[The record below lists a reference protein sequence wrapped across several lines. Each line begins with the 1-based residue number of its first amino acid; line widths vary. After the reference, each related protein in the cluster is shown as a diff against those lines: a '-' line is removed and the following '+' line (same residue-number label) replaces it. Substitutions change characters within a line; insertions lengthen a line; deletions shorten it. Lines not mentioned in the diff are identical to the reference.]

1 MYRNSQHKSAHAA
14 KDYYQTHLG
23 PALGDYYTDG
33 KLVEAEMVG
42 KIHGKLAER
51 LGLEGDMSKEQFFA
65 LIDNKN
71 PVTGDRLTQRTNA
84 DGNRRVGFDLYFD
97 TGGKSLSAYY
107 ARTKDPQVIELF
119 DEAVQD
125 VMREEVEPRMHV
137 RVRQDGRNTSRQ
149 VSNALYTTFTHLT
162 TRPTKVK
169 DEVTGKWEETG
180 TADPHLHQH
189 VYLMNSAYDPEYKN
203 RDGTQGAVMAAEV
216 TDGIW
221 KNAAYIQQ
229 NFHARLAKKFRDAGF
244 AIKRTD
250 HGIDLVGWNGE
261 MDNVFSRRKHQVEE
275 WAAKNGIKRIEDKS
289 KGGKATRSSKSKL
302 KLTMEQQFNEW
313 RARIDEG
320 AWDNFLA
327 SVATDDSSHWPQVNE
342 KQALD
347 YALAHTLER
356 NNSAIKEE
364 VLYAALDRGMGLVDV
379 DRLKVDLEQR
389 DDIIQATIDG
399 QTFIT
404 TQARLE
410 LEQWVKEWAIEG
422 QGTKLP
428 LGKADYEIKPFDAGG
443 GKMIELNDDQKEA
456 VEKLLGSTATVMTL
470 RGDPGVGKTTTLS
483 QLIAGVEGNEG
494 HVVALGSTSNARDQ
508 MIQAGQAA
516 GNVLSQAE
524 NLAKFLS
531 SKELQASLNSKS
543 LVILDEVTQAGLE
556 DIKKLSE
563 VIEAKGARLLAV
575 GDYRQLH
582 AVPAN
587 GKIFE
592 QLHGQLGSSAEL
604 KNIVR
609 QVDKDYR
616 KAVQLTA
623 SGSEKDVQAGF
634 DLLVKLGA
642 VREYDEHSDRIQQAA
657 QLYMDITGENASR
670 RGKKFDWSNAQKQDS
685 ANYRSG
691 QSVIVGSG
699 KNVEKLEV
707 VGREHDKV
715 MVISPGGDREEP
727 KALDLSQPERLT
739 VYAAEYKDALLAVG
753 THKESEQVS
762 RKIRQLRKQAG
773 ELGVEHTLTRLES
786 LSFTQADKQ
795 LKEKYE
801 PGMVLEF
808 SQKASALPEGGTG
821 KPRKIWYG
829 ERFTVV
835 GEDATGNLLM
845 AGPKG
850 ESVIAPLN
858 HSNRFDVFREREEA
872 VAVGDR
878 IRMTK
883 NGRTLAESGRKEG
896 VRFSNNDV
904 FTVTGFDAGGNPLI
918 GNNRSLERNF
928 GHFRSGYAKVGFSTQ
943 GADASHVIIL
953 DSKRSGRARST
964 EANLVAVSRGKRAA
978 TLLTDDIRHYRQHA
992 ITTSS
997 QRPSATMLH
1006 AIASGKD
1013 EDAQQAEVRRM
1024 DQQTSRLDRVGEFA
1038 KQAAT
1043 EALHAIRRGQD
1054 QIAAKARSLAPKT
1067 PKLNKESPQ

>member
-23 PALGDYYTDG
+23 PALGDYYTEG
-33 KLVEAEMVG
+33 KAPEAEMVG
-42 KIHGKLAER
+42 RIHGKLAER
-51 LGLEGDMSKEQFFA
+51 LGLEGDMTKEQFFD

-97 TGGKSLSAYY
+97 TGGKSISAYY
-107 ARTKDPQVIELF
+107 ARTKDPRVIELF

-137 RVRQDGRNTSRQ
+137 RVRQDGQNTSRQ
-149 VSNALYTTFTHLT
+149 VANSLYTTFTHLT

-180 TADPHLHQH
+180 TADPHIHQH
-189 VYLMNSAYDPEYKN
+189 VYLMNAAYDPDYKN
-203 RDGTQGAVMAAEV
+203 RDGTKGAVMAAEV

-221 KNAAYIQQ
+221 NNAAYIQQ

-244 AIKRTD
+244 AVKRTD
-250 HGIDLVGWNGE
+250 HGIDLVGWNE
-261 MDNVFSRRKHQVEE
+261 NMDQVFSRRKHQVEQ
-275 WAAKNGIKRIEDKS
+275 WAAKNGIQRIEDKS

-320 AWDNFLA
+320 AWDDFLA
-327 SVATDDSSHWPQVNE
+327 TVTTDDSSHWPKVDE
-342 KQALD
+342 KEAID

-356 NNSAIKEE
+356 NNSATKEE
-364 VLYAALDRGMGLVDV
+364 VLYSALDRGMGLVDV
-379 DRLKVDLEQR
+379 DRLKAELEKRDDVIQAKIGGQEYVTTVARLQLEQS
-389 DDIIQATIDG
+389 
-399 QTFIT
+399 
-404 TQARLE
+404 
-410 LEQWVKEWAIEG
+410 VKDWAIQG

-428 LGKADYEIKPFDAGG
+428 LGRANYEIKPFDSGG
-443 GKMIELNDDQKEA
+443 GKMIDLNRDQQDA
-456 VEKLLGSTATVMTL
+456 VKKLLGSTSTVMTL

-483 QLIAGVEGNEG
+483 QLIAGVEDNGG
-494 HVVALGSTSNARDQ
+494 SVMPLGSTSNARDQ
-508 MIQAGQAA
+508 MIQAGEAA
-516 GNVLSQAE
+516 GNVLANAE

-531 SKELQASLNSKS
+531 DKELQASLNPKS

-563 VIEAKGARLLAV
+563 VIEDRGARLLAV

-592 QLHGQLGSSAEL
+592 QLHGKLGSAAEL

-609 QVDKDYR
+609 QVDRDYR

-623 SGSEKDVQAGF
+623 SGDRKDVQAGF

-642 VREYDEHSDRIQQAA
+642 VREFDKHADRIDQAA
-657 QLYMDITGENASR
+657 QLYMDITGEKTNR
-670 RGKKFDWSNAQKQDS
+670 RGKRFDWSDAKKQDP

-691 QSVIVGSG
+691 QTVVMG
-699 KNVEKLEV
+699 KGKHAKKFAV
-707 VGREHDKV
+707 VGRQAQRV
-715 MVISPGGDREEP
+715 MVVPHDSPADRPE
-727 KALDLSQPERLT
+727 ALDLSQPKNFS

-773 ELGVEHTLTRLES
+773 ELGAEHTLTRLES
-786 LSFTQADKQ
+786 LSFTQADKK

-808 SQKASALPEGGTG
+808 SQKASTMPEGGKG
-821 KPRKIWYG
+821 EARKIWYG
-829 ERFTVV
+829 ERFTVT
-835 GEDATGNLLM
+835 GEDTSGNLLM
-845 AGPKG
+845 ADDKG
-850 ESVIAPLN
+850 QQVIAPLQLA
-858 HSNRFDVFREREEA
+858 SRFDVLRERDA
-872 VAVGDR
+872 PVAVGDR

-883 NGRTLAESGRKEG
+883 NGRTEPASGRKEG
-896 VRFSNNDV
+896 IRFSNNNV
-904 FTVTGFDAGGNPLI
+904 FTVTGFDQRGNPLI
-918 GNNRSLERNF
+918 GNDRTLTKDF
-928 GHFRSGYAKVGFSTQ
+928 GHFRMGYAKVGFSTQ

-953 DSKRSGRARST
+953 DSKRAGRARST
-964 EANLVAVSRGKRAA
+964 ESNLVAISRGKRAA
-978 TLLTDDIRHYRQHA
+978 TLFTDDIQHYREHA
-992 ITTSS
+992 ITRSS
-997 QRPSATMLH
+997 QRPSATMLY

-1013 EDAQQAEVRRM
+1013 EEAQQADLKRIAQQAKRLEHVDEYVQQAEAEAIQAIGRK
-1024 DQQTSRLDRVGEFA
+1024 QQTVSQSRRIERDAPGRE
-1038 KQAAT
+1038 
-1043 EALHAIRRGQD
+1043 
-1054 QIAAKARSLAPKT
+1054 RS
-1067 PKLNKESPQ
+1067 N